1 MLKSNT
7 IEIHAHSRGG
17 CNEFGH
23 PLTNQSQAWHLAE
36 RWREGE
42 GGGTLIF
49 DVKVEDARQCRWR
62 RGKGPDCEIMIYV
75 YMVRLR
81 SDLNN

>member
-1 MLKSNT
+1 MKPDT

-17 CNEFGH
+17 YNDFGH
-23 PLTNQSQAWHLAE
+23 PLTNQSQTRHLAV
-36 RWREGE
+36 RR
-42 GGGTLIF
+42 GGGGRGPTLIF

-62 RGKGPDCEIMIYV
+62 KGKGLDCEIMIYV